1 MRAAP
6 VPGGVGA
13 VFALP
18 PEKGRQ
24 AVRGGGYGRA
34 MPTTVDLLVPG
45 RITTRDA
52 IAAAYGCG
60 VQGIEPADEAGKVFV
75 YSDPSAGEEYGYT
88 FDGRAEDDEFGPLY
102 LYTGAG
108 ASGPQKPSG
117 RNEALLTHVEKGREL
132 HLFVAAGKVPGSG
145 TLRQRY
151 VGQMVLD
158 PVRPYDVRRGPGQD
172 HVMRDVLVFRFRP
185 AEGTTPAWT
194 EADRVPMATRSGY
207 EIVDPEVVA
216 EHHSTAEAIADIP
229 AGQRKVLR
237 RKGELVTAFA
247 AHLEAA
253 GHRTHSFQIA
263 VEGEPGVLT
272 PDLYDAK
279 DHALYEAK
287 GLTTRASIRMT
298 IGQLADYRRHIPG
311 DEILRV
317 VVLLPSEPGDDL
329 KDLLGEEYVE
339 LVYRTA
345 DGFAGWPLVYD
356 KL

>member
-1 MRAAP
+1 MT
-6 VPGGVGA
+6 
-13 VFALP
+13 
-18 PEKGRQ
+18 
-24 AVRGGGYGRA
+24 
-34 MPTTVDLLVPG
+34 TTVDLLVPG

-60 VQGIEPADEAGKVFV
+60 VFQGIEPADKAGKVFV

-108 ASGPQKPSG
+108 ANGPQKPSG
-117 RNEALLTHVEKGREL
+117 RNGALLTHVEKGRTL

-145 TLRQRY
+145 AMRQRY
-151 VGQMVLD
+151 IGQMVLD
-158 PVRPYDVRRGPGQD
+158 PVKPYDVRRGPGKD
-172 HVMRDVLVFRFRP
+172 EVMRDVLVFRFRP

-194 EADRVPMATRSGY
+194 EADRVPVATKSGY
-207 EIVDPEVVA
+207 EIVDPEVAVPTPVPVPKQGGVKVKKT
-216 EHHSTAEAIADIP
+216 EQHSTGETIADIP

-237 RKGELVTAFA
+237 REGELVAAFV

-253 GHRTHSFQIA
+253 EHKTHSFQIA
-263 VEGEPGVLT
+263 VKGEPGALI
-272 PDLYDAK
+272 PDLYDPT

-287 GLTTRASIRMT
+287 GLTTRANIRMA

-311 DEILRV
+311 EKVLRV
-317 VVLLPSEPGDDL
+317 VVLLPSEPSDDL

-339 LVYRTA
+339 LVYQTE
-345 DGFAGWPLVYD
+345 DGFVGWPLAYN
-356 KL
+356 KP